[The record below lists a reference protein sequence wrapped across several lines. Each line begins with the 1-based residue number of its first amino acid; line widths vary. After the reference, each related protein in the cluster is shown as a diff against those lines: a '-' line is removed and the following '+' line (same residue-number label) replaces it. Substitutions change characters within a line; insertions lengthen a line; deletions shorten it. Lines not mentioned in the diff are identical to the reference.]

1 MGMFATLTPTEAK
14 MIEEQAVKAY
24 EAGVN
29 FVPDGNLRPSG
40 SDTPDIIFRVR
51 SVFPFQ
57 LFPDEMIIFRDRVRL
72 ITRTLPAADMVI
84 DMHIHDVAQ
93 VEADVGPIFGQLQVY
108 PKLRTEEALLI
119 TRLFRKDALAAREIL
134 EDLIRRVPILSST
147 Y

>member
-1 MGMFATLTPTEAK
+1 
-14 MIEEQAVKAY
+14 
-24 EAGVN
+24 
-29 FVPDGNLRPSG
+29 
-40 SDTPDIIFRVR
+40 
-51 SVFPFQ
+51 
-57 LFPDEMIIFRDRVRL
+57 MIIFRDRVRL

-134 EDLIRRVPILSST
+134 EDLIRRVPIFSST